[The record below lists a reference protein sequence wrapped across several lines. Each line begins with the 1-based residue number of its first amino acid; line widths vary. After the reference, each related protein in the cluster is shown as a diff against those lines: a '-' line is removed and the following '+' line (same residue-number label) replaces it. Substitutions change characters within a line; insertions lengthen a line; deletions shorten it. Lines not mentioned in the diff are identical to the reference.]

1 MCFGGFLLIIP
12 PKLNTTIFF
21 LFRKPSWSVLAQRLT
36 RLELTCPASYS
47 PNSYSLPLADYLL
60 LVAHLAG
67 LTSLRLVG
75 VGREGPLPLTT
86 TLRYFYL

>member
-1 MCFGGFLLIIP
+1 
-12 PKLNTTIFF
+12 
-21 LFRKPSWSVLAQRLT
+21 LAQRLT